1 MSRPHGSS
9 RYWRRLPGRRTWTAR
24 ERACRARTSCACWIR
39 CPSTRHPTTRTRS
52 FYFDQDKDQFLW
64 LLTRGLLIN
73 EGTGTA
79 RVRLDGEA
87 QFIDGTSPFTGDR
100 QIETPPAVGTPQH
113 REYLLRPG
121 EVALFEWGYGHRL
134 ADWADAYDYPN
145 RPDPSGRCFLTVTIL
160 DFQDN
165 GVVDHIYIELAG
177 RPIEPIPGKTAA
189 WCLTR
194 TPREALG
201 TSIYPTRRTYR
212 TEPHSDQPPPWVRE
226 QGRSDDG

>member
-1 MSRPHGSS
+1 MPGENELRLLDSMSKHASS
-9 RYWRRLPGRRTWTAR
+9 NDPNQ
-24 ERACRARTSCACWIR
+24 E
-39 CPSTRHPTTRTRS
+39 

-73 EGTGTA
+73 EGKGTA

-87 QFIDGTSPFTGDR
+87 QFIDGTSPFAGDR
-100 QIETPPAVGTPQH
+100 QIVTPPAVGTPQH

-134 ADWADAYDYPN
+134 ADWADAYENPN
-145 RPDPSGRCFLTVTIL
+145 RPDLSGRCFLTVTIF
-160 DFQDN
+160 DFQEN
-165 GVVDHIYIELAG
+165 GVIDHIYIELSG

-194 TPREALG
+194 NPREVLG

-212 TEPHSDQPPPWVRE
+212 TEPRTEQPPPWVRE
-226 QGRSDDG
+226 QSGSDDS